1 MVVMA
6 FSKTRGYAKLD
17 AGAPAI
23 DEASR
28 EKEKVLARQKLAN
41 IRGQVEDRG
50 HVEDSNAAARI
61 NP

>member
-6 FSKTRGYAKLD
+6 FSKTRGYTKLD
-17 AGAPAI
+17 TGAPAI

-28 EKEKVLARQKLAN
+28 EKEKKLARQNLAN
-41 IRGQVEDRG
+41 IRGKVED
-50 HVEDSNAAARI
+50 VNAATRI

>member
-23 DEASR
+23 DDASR

-41 IRGQVEDRG
+41 IRGQVEDI
-50 HVEDSNAAARI
+50 NAAARI